1 MDDRRLPSDGPIN
14 VTTGSSPESVAHQRH
29 DWKLA
34 RVSGPSTSRLEA
46 RPTSVAMKRR
56 LREGAGRRLLRHVA
70 QTMRRTAPSTLSGP
84 VMRHVAKGIDPPTG
98 FFVRQLSAFA
108 RSGHLGQKA
117 ARCRERRRVRSRAA
131 GSACWRSVDSWLR
144 SSADPGRRRRRLFC
158 IVENDAECVARSGA
172 HPTDPVLQLNS
183 SMAGLSRL
191 GPNSGCK

>member
-108 RSGHLGQKA
+108 RSGHPWAK
-117 ARCRERRRVRSRAA
+117 
-131 GSACWRSVDSWLR
+131 
-144 SSADPGRRRRRLFC
+144 
-158 IVENDAECVARSGA
+158 SGA
-172 HPTDPVLQLNS
+172 LPGATSGPKPGSRIRVL
-183 SMAGLSRL
+183 AISRFL
-191 GPNSGCK
+191 ASFFQRIRTGDDVAYFASWKMMPS